1 MRVIHDHSFMQFTAS
16 SSDYFG
22 NRLRVDELNL
32 RMLLNLTYVFD
43 RTVWQTDADTDADPT
58 VVNAYYLPD
67 TNQICKHDNNYACNY
82 NVKL

>member
-43 RTVWQTDADTDADPT
+43 RTVWLDADPT
-58 VVNAYYLPD
+58 DVNAYYQQD
-67 TNQICKHDNNYACNY
+67 TNQICKHDNN
-82 NVKL
+82 